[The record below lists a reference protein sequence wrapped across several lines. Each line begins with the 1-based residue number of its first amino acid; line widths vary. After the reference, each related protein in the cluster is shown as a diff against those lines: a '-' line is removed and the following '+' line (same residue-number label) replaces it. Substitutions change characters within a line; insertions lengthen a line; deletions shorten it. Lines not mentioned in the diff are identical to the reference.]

1 MIKCYTSED
10 FDVDIFGR
18 YDPTKRSIVVIPP
31 SRVRANHSSSVSKYT
46 FIRGSFDSCITRSVN
61 DVLSSL
67 KIKITTEQSDDIKA
81 IITETEHVSN
91 TTDEFIQALVDGL
104 YDLEVHNDG
113 GSMPIDK
120 EVTLFTLFQALNAL
134 PDGVIDEAYDNVF
147 KYCKLTEKAMQNF
160 DVARY
165 VSVCVSKDSQNME
178 Q

>member
-31 SRVRANHSSSVSKYT
+31 SRIRANHSSSVSKYT
-46 FIRGSFDSCITRSVN
+46 FICGSFDSCITRSVN

-147 KYCKLTEKAMQNF
+147 KYCN
-160 DVARY
+160 
-165 VSVCVSKDSQNME
+165 
-178 Q
+178 